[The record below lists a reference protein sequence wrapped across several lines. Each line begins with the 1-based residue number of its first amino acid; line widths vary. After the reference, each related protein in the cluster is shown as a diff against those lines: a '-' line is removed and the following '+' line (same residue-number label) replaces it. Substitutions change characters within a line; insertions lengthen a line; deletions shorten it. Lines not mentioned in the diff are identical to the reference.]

1 LNGKLQNSICRQILK
16 VKCKTKYDVGKKIG
30 YKKVCNEFR

>member
-1 LNGKLQNSICRQILK
+1 MSLQILK